1 MAQKNLSFKQYKA
14 MDLIVFAVIFT
25 VLEGVLVTLSNK
37 LINVNFAVSL
47 LYTVAA
53 LVIMRWGAVAAIHLA
68 LGGIVFCL
76 ASHGDILQY
85 VGFSVGNCFALL
97 SLLYTHF
104 LGKKKVRDSFTLSGI
119 FVIIIYL
126 TVCIGRS
133 VLLSIL
139 KGVNLWQLFIAT
151 LSSDLLSLVITLI
164 IVLTSRKQDGLFE
177 DQKGYLLRTQKE
189 RSRAVQNT
197 NYDSEDY

>member
-85 VGFSVGNCFALL
+85 VGFSVGNCFALF

-133 VLLSIL
+133 VSLSIL

-164 IVLTSRKQDGLFE
+164 IVLISRKQDGLFE

>member
-1 MAQKNLSFKQYKA
+1 MAQKNLTFKQYKA

-37 LINVNFAVSL
+37 LVNVNFAVSL

-53 LVIMRWGAVAAIHLA
+53 LVIMRWGAWSAIHLA

-85 VGFSVGNCFALL
+85 VAFSVGNCFALL

-126 TVCIGRS
+126 TVCIGRA

-139 KGVNLWQLFIAT
+139 KGINLWPLFIAT

-164 IVLTSRKQDGLFE
+164 IVLISRKQDGLFE

>member
-151 LSSDLLSLVITLI
+151 LSSDLLSLVIALI

>member
-14 MDLIVFAVIFT
+14 MDLIVFAVIFM

-164 IVLTSRKQDGLFE
+164 IVLISRKQDGLFE

>member
-164 IVLTSRKQDGLFE
+164 IVLISRKQDGLFE